1 MKFLTGGLFFL
12 VLINSLMAAD
22 FPLRAKFPSAPFIS
36 TEDLNKEYATINI
49 VDVRSKFEY
58 DVIHIK
64 KAAHIALPKESDEAG
79 FAQKISGLKGK
90 VAFYCNGHT
99 CAKSYEAVVIM
110 QKNGNK
116 NTFVYDDGI
125 FEWTKKYPN
134 ESVLLGQT
142 PADPTKLISKE
153 AFKSKFL
160 SKEKF
165 AVDSVKENTFLIDAR
180 DEVQRKK
187 TPDFAK
193 SAALFPMDELVKVLD
208 KPHFKGRAKG
218 KTLYIFD
225 AVGKQVQ
232 WLQYHLEKNGYK
244 DYYFLEEGVWSFF
257 GAEGA
262 SCTSGKC

>member
-1 MKFLTGGLFFL
+1 MKLLVSCLFFL
-12 VLINSLMAAD
+12 VLICNLMAAD
-22 FPLRAKFPSAPFIS
+22 FPLRAKFPKVPFIS

-64 KAAHIALPKESDEAG
+64 KAVHIPLPKESAEAE
-79 FAQKISGLKGK
+79 FALKIAGLKGK

-99 CAKSYEAVVIM
+99 CAKSYEAVVIV
-110 QKNGNK
+110 QKKGNK
-116 NTFVYDDGI
+116 DTYVYDDGI
-125 FEWTKKYPN
+125 FEWTKKYPK
-134 ESVLLGQT
+134 EAVLLGQS
-142 PADPTKLISKE
+142 PVDPSKLISSE
-153 AFKSKFL
+153 SFKSKFL

-165 AVDSVKENTFLIDAR
+165 AVDSVKEKAFLIDAR

-244 DYYFLEEGVWSFF
+244 DYFFLEEGVWSFF

-262 SCTSGKC
+262 SCVGGKC